1 MGRVAARWSLGEEV
15 LYRYRKGELG
25 SGFQAGR
32 DPFLGAVRMGVLTA
46 HQGVCWPLEGCKGGT
61 EGCQENRSLCKQI
74 VKVAMVVL
82 F

>member
-1 MGRVAARWSLGEEV
+1 MEPGGGGALQVQ
-15 LYRYRKGELG
+15 KGCTELG
-25 SGFQAGR
+25 SGFRAGR